1 MDADFIV
8 SYTTMYDERS
18 YRADWEYTS
27 ETDDDGEELNE
38 YGQPEIVLPWEME
51 V

>member
-8 SYTTMYDERS
+8 SYNTMYDNRS
-18 YRADWEYTS
+18 YRADWEQVTDSDDS
-27 ETDDDGEELNE
+27 EEELNE
-38 YGQPEIVLPWEME
+38 YGQPLIVLPWEME

>member
-8 SYTTMYDERS
+8 SYNTMYDNSS
-18 YRADWEYTS
+18 YRADWEQVTDSDDS
-27 ETDDDGEELNE
+27 EEELNE
-38 YGQPEIVLPWEME
+38 YGQPLIVLPWEME